1 MKTLED
7 VRILA
12 LEQYGAGPFGSL
24 HLADLGAE
32 VIKIETPLAGG
43 DVGRYVSP
51 FAEGEDS
58 LFFESFNRNK
68 RSLNLDITNPA
79 GRKVFEDLV
88 ERSDVVY
95 SNLRGDVPEKLKI
108 CYQDLKHRNPA
119 IVCCS
124 LSGFGMTGPSANEP
138 AYDYVMQGIAG
149 WMDVAGEP
157 NGAPTKTGLSMVDYA
172 GGFVAAISL
181 LSALHAAR
189 RDGVGCDCDVSLYD
203 TAVSLLT
210 YLATWHLTE
219 GYIPQRTRHSAHPSL
234 VPFQNFETADGWLV
248 AACAKEK
255 FWERLTA
262 VIEQPELAT
271 DERFTTF
278 ARRLENK
285 EDLISIL
292 EQRFRTRKTA
302 EWLQSLRD
310 AGVPCAPVNSVA
322 DALADPLAS
331 ARQMIVETDH
341 PRFGTVRQVASAVRV
356 GTPGNDRP
364 VYRRAPQRNEDAEYV
379 LREVLSYRPDE
390 IAVLHD
396 GGAFS
401 GSSSPRDLEGSRD
414 GSEGIPPGVATPL

>member
-1 MKTLED
+1 VKTLED

-32 VIKIETPLAGG
+32 VIKIETPQGGG

-51 FAEGEDS
+51 FAEEEDS

-68 RSLNLDITNPA
+68 RSLSLDITNQA
-79 GRKVFEDLV
+79 GRQVFEDLV
-88 ERSDVVY
+88 ARSDVVF

-108 CYQDLKHRNPA
+108 RYDDLKHCNPA

-124 LSGFGMTGPSANEP
+124 LTGFGMTSPSAKEP

-157 NGAPTKTGLSMVDYA
+157 DGAPSKTGLSMVDYA
-172 GGFVAAISL
+172 GGYVADIAL

-203 TAVSLLT
+203 TAISLLT

-234 VPFQNFETADGWLV
+234 VPFQNFATADGWLV
-248 AACAKEK
+248 AACAKDK
-255 FWERLTA
+255 FWERLTT
-262 VIEQPELAT
+262 VLELPELAADARFAT
-271 DERFTTF
+271 FVERW
-278 ARRLENK
+278 ENK
-285 EDLISIL
+285 AELIAIL
-292 EQRFRTRKTA
+292 EKRFRTRTTA
-302 EWLQSLRD
+302 EWLGPLRA
-310 AGVPCAPVNSVA
+310 AGVPCAPVNTVS
-322 DALADPLAS
+322 DALADPLIT
-331 ARQMIVETDH
+331 AREMIVETEH

-356 GTPGNDRP
+356 GAPGHDRP
-364 VYRRAPQRNEDAEYV
+364 TYRRAPQRNEDADYV
-379 LREVLSYRPDE
+379 LGSVLGYTPRQS
-390 IAVLHD
+390 AVLHE
-396 GGAFS
+396 GGAF
-401 GSSSPRDLEGSRD
+401 GDSSPAQVD
-414 GSEGIPPGVATPL
+414 SEDKRG